1 MTSLFQDMLL
11 WEIILLLLGILLFL
25 TIMGGFIFLIKKDK
39 LKTSYGA
46 FFLFPIIMIAFPAIR
61 YVNFMNG
68 LFEFNTLTEKAE
80 ENPEDETIIKK
91 LEEKINEESN
101 SWIRNEEELLLLA
114 RANTIL
120 KHYEKAETQVE
131 ELLEKKPEDEEV
143 KVIKARIE
151 VAKAQEQLEKD
162 SSNLQARQKIETNI
176 KVLQRQTR
184 ISKFDE
190 ILIGKAEKIRLKN

>member
-11 WEIILLLLGILLFL
+11 WEIILLLLGIVLFL
-25 TIMGGFIFLIKKDK
+25 TIIGGFVFLIKKDK

-91 LEEKINEESN
+91 LEEKINEGSN
-101 SWIRNEEELLLLA
+101 SWIRNEEELLLQA